1 MPDATNAARPVS
13 LSIVDASDLLRGAL
27 LQMSDSDLVKSAV
40 LKAPVSRS
48 VVSRY
53 VAGESIDEAVAVAA
67 ELRTTNRLATMDYL
81 GEDTTDRAQAGAI
94 RDTYVHL
101 LEALAAADLTPY
113 GAAEVSVKLS
123 AVGQALPHDGDAIA
137 LENARAIC
145 AAAATAGTTVT
156 LDMEDHTTTD
166 RTLATLRELRQDFPW
181 VGAVLQ
187 AYLHRTEADC
197 RDLATEGSRVRL
209 CKGAYKEPASL
220 AYQDGTDVDL
230 SYVRCLKVLMAG
242 DGYPMVASHDP
253 RLIDIA
259 QALAGHHGR
268 SPDSY
273 EFQMLHG
280 IRPAE
285 QARIADRGHQMRVY
299 VPFGEDWYGYL
310 VRRMAERPA
319 NLTFFLRSL
328 ATTG

>member
-1 MPDATNAARPVS
+1 MLQ
-13 LSIVDASDLLRGAL
+13 LSE
-27 LQMSDSDLVKSAV
+27 SDLVRKAV
-40 LKAPVSRS
+40 VTAPVSRS
-48 VVSRY
+48 VVARY
-53 VAGESIDEAVAVAA
+53 VAGESVPEAVTVAG
-67 ELRTTNRLATMDYL
+67 ELRTTNRLATIDYL
-81 GEDTTDRAQAGAI
+81 GEDTTDLARAETT

-101 LEALAAADLTPY
+101 LDLLAEADLAAY

-123 AVGQALPHDGDAIA
+123 AIGQALPADGDAIA
-137 LENARAIC
+137 LDNARAIC
-145 AAAATAGTTVT
+145 EAAQAAGTTVT

-166 RTLATLRELRQDFPW
+166 RTLDTLRALREDFPW

-187 AYLHRTEADC
+187 SYLHRTEGDC
-197 RDLATEGSRVRL
+197 RDLATAGSRVRL
-209 CKGAYKEPASL
+209 CKGAYKEPASV
-220 AYQDGTDVDL
+220 AFQDGDDVDL

-268 SPDSY
+268 APDSY
-273 EFQMLHG
+273 EFQMLLG
-280 IRPAE
+280 IRMNE
-285 QARIADRGHQMRVY
+285 QKRIADRGHQMRVY

-319 NLTFFLRSL
+319 NIQFFLRSL
-328 ATTG
+328 ATNG

>member
-1 MPDATNAARPVS
+1 MDP
-13 LSIVDASDLLRGAL
+13 SDLLRAAM
-27 LQMSDSDLVKSAV
+27 LQLSDSDLVRGMV
-40 LKAPVSRS
+40 VRAPMSRG
-48 VVSRY
+48 VVARY
-53 VAGESIDEAVAVAA
+53 VAGETVDEAVAVTA
-67 ELRTTNRLATMDYL
+67 ELRTTNRLATLDYL
-81 GEDTTDRAQAGAI
+81 GEDTTDRARAEAT
-94 RDTYVHL
+94 RDTYVRL
-101 LEALAAADLTPY
+101 LDALAAADLAAY

-123 AVGQALPHDGDAIA
+123 AIGQALPADGDAIA
-137 LENARAIC
+137 LDSARAIC
-145 AAAATAGTTVT
+145 EAAARAGTTVT

-166 RTLATLRELRQDFPW
+166 RTLEALRALRVDFPW

-197 RDLATEGSRVRL
+197 RDLATAGSRVRL
-209 CKGAYKEPASL
+209 CKGAYKEPPSVAH
-220 AYQDGTDVDL
+220 QDGDDVDL

-253 RLIDIA
+253 RLLDIA

-273 EFQMLHG
+273 EFQMLLG
-280 IRPAE
+280 IRMNE
-285 QARIADRGHQMRVY
+285 QKRIADRGHQMRVY

-319 NLTFFLRSL
+319 NLQFFLRSL
-328 ATTG
+328 ATND

>member
-1 MPDATNAARPVS
+1 M
-13 LSIVDASDLLRGAL
+13 
-27 LQMSDSDLVKSAV
+27 LQISESDLVRKAV
-40 LKAPVSRS
+40 VTAPVSRA
-48 VVSRY
+48 VVARY
-53 VAGESIDEAVAVAA
+53 VAGESVPEAVTVAGD
-67 ELRTTNRLATMDYL
+67 LRTTNRLATIDYL
-81 GEDTTDRAQAGAI
+81 GEDTTDLARAETT

-101 LEALAAADLTPY
+101 LDLLAEADLAAY

-123 AVGQALPHDGDAIA
+123 AIGQALPADGDAIA
-137 LENARAIC
+137 LDNARAIC
-145 AAAATAGTTVT
+145 EAAQAAGTTVT

-166 RTLATLRELRQDFPW
+166 RTLETLRTLREDFPW

-187 AYLHRTEADC
+187 SYLHRTEADC
-197 RDLATEGSRVRL
+197 RDLATAGSRVRL
-209 CKGAYKEPASL
+209 CKGAYKEPASV
-220 AYQDGTDVDL
+220 AFQDGDDVDL

-273 EFQMLHG
+273 EFQMLLG
-280 IRPAE
+280 IRMNE
-285 QARIADRGHQMRVY
+285 QKRIADRGHQMRVY

-319 NLTFFLRSL
+319 NVQFFLRSL
-328 ATTG
+328 ATNG

>member
-1 MPDATNAARPVS
+1 M
-13 LSIVDASDLLRGAL
+13 DASDLLRGAM
-27 LQMSDSDLVKSAV
+27 LQLSDSDLVRSAV

-53 VAGESIDEAVAVAA
+53 VAGESVGEAVGVAA
-67 ELRTTNRLATMDYL
+67 ELRTTNRLATIDYL
-81 GEDTTDRAQAGAI
+81 GEDTTDRARAEAT

-101 LEALAAADLTPY
+101 LEALAEADLAAY

-123 AVGQALPHDGDAIA
+123 AVGQALPQDGDAIA

-145 AAAATAGTTVT
+145 EAAERAGTTVT

-166 RTLATLRELRQDFPW
+166 RTLEALRTLRQDFPW
-181 VGAVLQ
+181 VGAVVQ
-187 AYLHRTEADC
+187 SYLHRTEADC
-197 RDLATEGSRVRL
+197 RDLAGEGSRVRL
-209 CKGAYKEPASL
+209 CKGAYKEPESVAF
-220 AYQDGTDVDL
+220 QDGEDVDL
-230 SYVRCLKVLMAG
+230 AYVRCLKVLMAG

-268 SPDSY
+268 SPDTY
-273 EFQMLHG
+273 EFQMLYG

-319 NLTFFLRSL
+319 NLGFFLRSL

>member
-1 MPDATNAARPVS
+1 M
-13 LSIVDASDLLRGAL
+13 
-27 LQMSDSDLVKSAV
+27 LQLSDSDLIRSAV
-40 LKAPVSRS
+40 VKAPVSRS

-53 VAGESIDEAVAVAA
+53 VAGESVDEAVAVAA
-67 ELRTTNRLATMDYL
+67 ELRTTNRLATIDYL
-81 GEDTTDRAQAGAI
+81 GEDTTDRARAEAT

-101 LEALAAADLTPY
+101 LEALAEADLAAY

-123 AVGQALPHDGDAIA
+123 AVGQALPQDGDAIA

-145 AAAATAGTTVT
+145 EAAAAAGTTVT

-166 RTLATLRELRQDFPW
+166 RTLDTLRTLREDFPW
-181 VGAVLQ
+181 VGAVVQ
-187 AYLHRTEADC
+187 SYLHRTEADC
-197 RDLATEGSRVRL
+197 RDLAGEGSRVRL
-209 CKGAYKEPASL
+209 CKGAYKEPASV
-220 AYQDGTDVDL
+220 AFQDGDDVDL

-268 SPDSY
+268 SPDTY

-319 NLTFFLRSL
+319 NLGFFLRSL
-328 ATTG
+328 VTTG

>member
-1 MPDATNAARPVS
+1 M
-13 LSIVDASDLLRGAL
+13 DASDLLRGAL
-27 LQMSDSDLVKSAV
+27 LQLSDSDLVRSAV
-40 LKAPVSRS
+40 VKAPVSRS

-53 VAGESIDEAVAVAA
+53 VAGESVDEAVTVAA
-67 ELRTTNRLATMDYL
+67 ELRTTNRLATLDYL
-81 GEDTTDRAQAGAI
+81 GEDTTDRAHAEAT

-101 LEALAAADLTPY
+101 LEALAAADLAAY

-123 AVGQALPHDGDAIA
+123 AVGQALPQDGDAIA

-145 AAAATAGTTVT
+145 EAAAKAGTTVT

-166 RTLATLRELRQDFPW
+166 RTLDTLRTLRADFPW

-187 AYLHRTEADC
+187 SYLHRTEADC
-197 RDLATEGSRVRL
+197 RDLSTEGSRVRL
-209 CKGAYKEPASL
+209 CKGAYKEPASV
-220 AYQDGTDVDL
+220 AFQDGTDVDL

-319 NLTFFLRSL
+319 NLQFFLRSL